1 MSSPKDFDI
10 KTSSPDWCPGCGDFG
25 IWNAMKM
32 AFAEMELKPENIVL
46 IAGIGCSGKLPHW
59 MNTYGFHGLHGRALP
74 VALGAKVTNHKLNV
88 IINGGDGDG
97 YGIGMGHFIHA
108 MRTNIN
114 VTYIVHNNQ
123 IYGLTK
129 GQASPTS
136 ALGDKTVSTP
146 FGVIDTPINPM
157 TLALAAGCTFVS
169 RGMAGDLVHLK
180 EVLIQA
186 INHRGFSLVD
196 VLQPCVTYNK
206 VNTYAW
212 GKEVTYKLDSKNHDA
227 SNLDQA
233 WQKAH
238 EWGEKVPV
246 GVIYQEKRPTYEDNL
261 PQLAEQA
268 LVDQEIRN
276 IDITKLIERLK

>member
-1 MSSPKDFDI
+1 MTPKDFDI
-10 KTSSPDWCPGCGDFG
+10 TTSVPDWCPGCGDFG

-59 MNTYGFHGLHGRALP
+59 MNTYGFHGVHGRALP
-74 VALGAKVTNHKLNV
+74 VALGAKVANHKLNV
-88 IINGGDGDG
+88 VINGGDGDG

-108 MRTNIN
+108 MRANID

-136 ALGDKTVSTP
+136 SFGDKTVSTP

-157 TLALAAGCTFVS
+157 TIALASGCTFVS
-169 RGMAGDLVHLK
+169 RSMAGDLVHLK
-180 EVLIQA
+180 EILIEA
-186 INHRGFSLVD
+186 IKHRGFSLVD

-212 GKEVTYKLDSKNHDA
+212 GKEVTYKLNSKNHDP
-227 SNLDQA
+227 SNLDKA

-238 EWGEKVPV
+238 EWGEKVPI
-246 GVIYQEKRPTYEDNL
+246 GILYQEKRSTYEDNL
-261 PQLAEQA
+261 PQLAEKP
-268 LVDQEIRN
+268 LVEHEIRN